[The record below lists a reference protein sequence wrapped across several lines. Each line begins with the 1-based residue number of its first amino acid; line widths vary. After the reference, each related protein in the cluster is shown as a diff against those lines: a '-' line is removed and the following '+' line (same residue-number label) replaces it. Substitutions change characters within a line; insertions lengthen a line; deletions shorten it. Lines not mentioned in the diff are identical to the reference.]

1 MTILDLINN
10 RRTIRRFLQR
20 PIQTETL
27 YSIVDTGR
35 KAPSAANK
43 QPLEFI
49 LVDDTTLLP
58 ALFSETQWAGYF
70 PKEEGPPPAGQEPT
84 AYIVV
89 IVKKELVLDKW
100 CGHDVGAAMENMIL
114 TALSEGIGCCWIGS
128 VNREKVSTLLN
139 IPWDYEIDSVLAL
152 GYPDE
157 QPVEVPF
164 KKSVKYYKKD
174 GVHHVPKRV
183 FAKVFHHNG
192 F

>member
-1 MTILDLINN
+1 MTILDLINK
-10 RRTIRRFLQR
+10 RRTIRRFSQK
-20 PIQTETL
+20 PVQKETL
-27 YSIVDTGR
+27 YSIVETGR

-49 LVDDTTLLP
+49 LMDDSALLP
-58 ALFSETQWAGYF
+58 ALFAQIRWAGYL

-100 CGHDVGAAMENMIL
+100 CGHDVGASMENMIL
-114 TALSEGIGCCWIGS
+114 AALSEGVGCCWIGS
-128 VNREKVSTLLN
+128 VNREEVSELLR
-139 IPWDYEIDSVLAL
+139 IPSDYEVDSVLAL

-157 QPVEVPF
+157 QPVEVPLEE
-164 KKSVKYYKKD
+164 SVKYYKKD
-174 GVHHVPKRV
+174 GVLYVPKRE
-183 FAKVFHHNG
+183 FTKVFHHNG